1 MVIKYNKAVFLINQE
16 SLDVPVIKKRKK
28 KSERISLR
36 KIIYRYNFKP
46 FRRVSFQTKNIISLL
61 QFLMLL
67 IPLLLCSSSSSVIKN
82 EFKNGFDKQW
92 TKKLLFLRLFSTI
105 LLISHSP
112 LPLNYLRFHLKN
124 RSYISKE
131 IISLL
136 KQRTQ
141 MKVISLHVTIFISNI
156 EEYS

>member
-1 MVIKYNKAVFLINQE
+1 MGNTLICPLFVLTSYITILKQTVSHFSQNSSKMAIKYNYKQFFFNKLGISRRFCN
-16 SLDVPVIKKRKK
+16 KKKEK

-36 KIIYRYNFKP
+36 KLIYRHNCKP
-46 FRRVSFQTKNIISLL
+46 FRRASFQTKNIISSL

-67 IPLLLCSSSSSVIKN
+67 IPLLPCLSSSSVIKN

-112 LPLNYLRFHLKN
+112 LPPNYLRFHF
-124 RSYISKE
+124 
-131 IISLL
+131 
-136 KQRTQ
+136 
-141 MKVISLHVTIFISNI
+141 H
-156 EEYS
+156 

>member
-1 MVIKYNKAVFLINQE
+1 
-16 SLDVPVIKKRKK
+16 
-28 KSERISLR
+28 
-36 KIIYRYNFKP
+36 
-46 FRRVSFQTKNIISLL
+46 
-61 QFLMLL
+61 MLL

-156 EEYS
+156 EEYSWLNIDTFEGLLLSDAFSVNVNVYVIVCVSVGVSKWKKPEAYHL

>member
-1 MVIKYNKAVFLINQE
+1 MAIKYNYKQFFLINQE
-16 SLDVPVIKKRKK
+16 SLDVSVIKKKRK

-36 KIIYRYNFKP
+36 KLIYRHNCKP
-46 FRRVSFQTKNIISLL
+46 FRRVSFQTKNIISSL

-67 IPLLLCSSSSSVIKN
+67 IPLLLCLSSSSVIKK

-112 LPLNYLRFHLKN
+112 LPPNYFRFHFHRKTGL
-124 RSYISKE
+124 
-131 IISLL
+131 
-136 KQRTQ
+136 
-141 MKVISLHVTIFISNI
+141 IFQKKLSVF
-156 EEYS
+156 